1 MERSSGASFSP
12 EKMLRSTHRLIKSM
26 TIQFLRGTSGAP
38 KGHAIFVARNSADP
52 RTVIWTYCVVP
63 PAPFSLAKFLPP
75 FMTAQMSPE
84 DIQEAAS
91 NIQAMPLSPIME
103 EGCTLEQL
111 QALAERR
118 DDDLCD
124 IGNIN
129 LYDTQGR
136 MQLVLQSSMEYGQ
149 FYLSAMG
156 SLKQPSSLPALEE
169 EPAPLD
175 DLDAE
180 ELLLQ
185 TMTDRQRLAELSKL
199 VGLVRY
205 ALEGKDAH
213 LVDDTKR
220 RMQRIARQLPDK
232 YRSNE
237 LISAAA
243 NPQDR
248 GAKLAELYIERGYK
262 LLDEE
267 YADIPGI
274 EQAIRKIQEQ

>member
-1 MERSSGASFSP
+1 
-12 EKMLRSTHRLIKSM
+12 M
-26 TIQFLRGTSGAP
+26 TIQFLRGNSGAP

-75 FMTAQMSPE
+75 FMTAQMSAE
-84 DIQEAAS
+84 DIQEVAG

-111 QALAERR
+111 QVLAEKR

-124 IGNIN
+124 IGSIS
-129 LYDTQGR
+129 LHDTQGR
-136 MQLVLQSSMEYGQ
+136 MQLVLESSMEYGQ
-149 FYLSAMG
+149 FYLSNMG
-156 SLKQPSSLPALEE
+156 ALNKSSSSPSLPAFEE

-205 ALEGKDAH
+205 ALEGRDTH
-213 LVDDTKR
+213 LVDDTRR

-232 YRSNE
+232 YRTQE
-237 LISAAA
+237 LITAAA
-243 NPQDR
+243 DPQDR
-248 GAKLAELYIERGYK
+248 GARLAELYIERGYK

-274 EQAIRKIQEQ
+274 EQSIRKLQEQ

>member
-1 MERSSGASFSP
+1 M
-12 EKMLRSTHRLIKSM
+12 
-26 TIQFLRGTSGAP
+26 
-38 KGHAIFVARNSADP
+38 ARNSADP
-52 RTVIWTYCVVP
+52 RTVVWTYCVVP

-75 FMTAQMSPE
+75 FMTAQMSAE
-84 DIQEAAS
+84 DIQEVAG
-91 NIQAMPLSPIME
+91 NIQAMPLSPLME

-111 QALAERR
+111 QVLAERR

-124 IGNIN
+124 IGSVN
-129 LYDTQGR
+129 LHDTQGR
-136 MQLVLQSSMEYGQ
+136 MQLVAQSSMNYGQ
-149 FYLSAMG
+149 FYLSAHNTR
-156 SLKQPSSLPALEE
+156 QPASSALPAYEE
-169 EPAPLD
+169 EPVALD

-199 VGLVRY
+199 VGLTRY
-205 ALEGKDAH
+205 ALEGNDTH
-213 LVDDTKR
+213 LIDETR
-220 RMQRIARQLPDK
+220 QRMQRIARQLPDK

-237 LISAAA
+237 LIIAAA
-243 NPQDR
+243 NAQDR

>member
-1 MERSSGASFSP
+1 
-12 EKMLRSTHRLIKSM
+12 M
-26 TIQFLRGTSGAP
+26 TIQFLRGNSGAP
-38 KGHAIFVARNSADP
+38 KGHAIFVAHNSADP
-52 RTVIWTYCVVP
+52 RAVVWTYCVVP

-75 FMTAQMSPE
+75 FMTSQMSAE
-84 DIQEAAS
+84 DIQEVAG

-111 QALAERR
+111 QVLAERR

-124 IGNIN
+124 IGSIS
-129 LYDTQGR
+129 LYDTQSR
-136 MQLVLQSSMEYGQ
+136 MQLVVQSSMEYGQ
-149 FYLSAMG
+149 IYLSAIG
-156 SLKQPSSLPALEE
+156 SLKPSSSGTLPAFEDE
-169 EPAPLD
+169 ASSPLD

-205 ALEGKDAH
+205 ALEGRDTH
-213 LVDDTKR
+213 LIDDTRR

-232 YRSNE
+232 YRTND
-237 LISAAA
+237 LITAAA
-243 NPQDR
+243 DPHER
-248 GAKLAELYIERGYK
+248 GARLAELYIERGYK

-274 EQAIRKIQEQ
+274 EQAIKKLQE

>member
-1 MERSSGASFSP
+1 
-12 EKMLRSTHRLIKSM
+12 MLRSTHRLIKSM
-26 TIQFLRGTSGAP
+26 TIQFLRGNSGAP

-52 RTVIWTYCVVP
+52 RTVVWTYCVVP
-63 PAPFSLAKFLPP
+63 PAPFSLAKFIPP
-75 FMTAQMSPE
+75 FLTAQMSPE
-84 DIQEAAS
+84 DIQEVAGD
-91 NIQAMPLSPIME
+91 IQAMPLSPIME

-111 QALAERR
+111 QVLAERR

-124 IGNIN
+124 IGSIS
-129 LYDTQGR
+129 LHDTQGR

-149 FYLSAMG
+149 FYLSNMS
-156 SLKQPSSLPALEE
+156 SLKPSTSSALPAFESE
-169 EPAPLD
+169 SAPLD

-185 TMTDRQRLAELSKL
+185 TMTDRQRLAEMSKL

-205 ALEGKDAH
+205 ALEGKDTH

-220 RMQRIARQLPDK
+220 RMQRIGRQLPDK
-232 YRSNE
+232 YRSND
-237 LISAAA
+237 LITAAA

-248 GAKLAELYIERGYK
+248 GARLAELYIERGYK

-267 YADIPGI
+267 YADIPNI
-274 EQAIRKIQEQ
+274 EQAIRKLQEQ